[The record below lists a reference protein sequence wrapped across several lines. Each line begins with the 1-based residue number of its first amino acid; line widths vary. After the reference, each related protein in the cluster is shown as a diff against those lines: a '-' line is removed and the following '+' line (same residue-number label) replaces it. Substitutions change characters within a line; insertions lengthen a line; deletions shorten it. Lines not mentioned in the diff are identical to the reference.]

1 MIRYGGFLEINLA
14 VRVSKSNERPCR
26 TAPNSHETSPEK
38 VGNEKGERRLRIR
51 SMHKLRD
58 VRKGKYEQ
66 GKRHGHR
73 WQRAIKGSSQ
83 NTTTHSPDPT
93 LSSRVHAMKSH
104 DNWHRGRLTRTTTRS
119 LMEPN
124 LPKARALLISLLSS
138 SGEGKWNAPL
148 RETGQKMQSKYSMQ
162 GRLRVL
168 RGGNPPRRRSTLA
181 FGASF

>member
-1 MIRYGGFLEINLA
+1 MEINLA

-124 LPKARALLISLLSS
+124 LPKSTSPS
-138 SGEGKWNAPL
+138 HFPPL
-148 RETGQKMQSKYSMQ
+148 F
-162 GRLRVL
+162 L
-168 RGGNPPRRRSTLA
+168 RGRQVECSAERNWAEDAKQILNAR
-181 FGASF
+181 